1 MFKRFLIVFV
11 WGPMFILFL
20 SIDILLVCTSI
31 IWGPIYYIITG
42 NDPINEEVVDF
53 FPDKAFEIKE
63 RIFD

>member
-1 MFKRFLIVFV
+1 MFKRFLIVFA

-20 SIDILLVCTSI
+20 SINILLVGTSI

-42 NDPINEEVVDF
+42 NDPINEEIVSF

-63 RIFD
+63 RIFS

>member
-1 MFKRFLIVFV
+1 MFKRFLIVFA

-20 SIDILLVCTSI
+20 GIDTLLVCTSI

-42 NDPINEEVVDF
+42 NDPINEEVIDF

-63 RIFD
+63 RIFG